1 VVRSRASGEGREKPP
16 EELEHVENSRSE
28 PGAAETTGSLLE
40 TVERESEPLRRG
52 DAYDTLLGPLP
63 VRSLAAMG
71 VMIAVAVAVYALL
84 WALLGTLGLLLGW
97 IPAAALGLLAAR
109 ELGRRAGG

>member
-1 VVRSRASGEGREKPP
+1 MADGDREKTA
-16 EELEHVENSRSE
+16 EELEREENAPPE
-28 PGAAETTGSLLE
+28 PTAADQAAPIAETL
-40 TVERESEPLRRG
+40 ERESEPLQRG
-52 DAYDTLLGPLP
+52 QTLDSPLGPLP

-71 VMIAVAVAVYALL
+71 VFVAVAVALYLIL

-109 ELGRRAGG
+109 ELGRRAEA